1 MTTVVIKVGSS
12 SVTTPQ
18 GTANAA
24 VLAAVASDVAELR
37 AAGLDVVIVTS
48 GAVAL
53 GWSAIAGGAPRPRE
67 IVALQ
72 AASAVG
78 QHRVMDAWQGSL
90 GAHRLVGGQVLLGS
104 LDFGH
109 RQQYLHARRTLRQLL
124 DFGVVPI
131 VNENDATS
139 DEEIRFGDNDRLAA
153 LVAQLV
159 DAEHLILLTD
169 TAGLFTAD
177 PRVAADA
184 SLIAVVE
191 EIDEAVLLVAGG
203 TRSEVGSGG
212 MASKVAAARIG
223 TASGVT
229 VTIAEAERPHVVRD
243 VVAGESVGTKFLA
256 KEKTL
261 SARKL
266 WIAFALSPV
275 GAVTVDEGAAR
286 AVMSDGRSL
295 LAAGVTAVAGTFDA
309 GDPIS
314 VLGPD
319 GLFARGLASVSSS
332 VAESLMGR
340 RSADHDA
347 RQRSEIIH
355 RDDLVVLVEAP
366 SGNTKM
372 A

>member
-1 MTTVVIKVGSS
+1 MSTVVIKVGSS
-12 SVTTPQ
+12 SVTTRD
-18 GTANAA
+18 GAANVA
-24 VLAAVASDVAELR
+24 VLTSLCEEIAALKSSGTE
-37 AAGLDVVIVTS
+37 VVVVTS

-53 GWSAIAGGAPRPRE
+53 GWSAIGNGAPRPRE

-78 QHRVMDAWQGSL
+78 QHRVMEAWQGCLSEFGL
-90 GAHRLVGGQVLLGS
+90 IGGQVLLGS

-109 RQQYLHARRTLRQLL
+109 RQQYLHARHTLRQLL

-159 DAEHLILLTD
+159 DAEHLLLLTD
-169 TAGLFTAD
+169 TQGLFTAD

-184 SLIAVVE
+184 SLISVVE
-191 EIDEAVLLVAGG
+191 EIDEEVLALAGG
-203 TRSEVGSGG
+203 TRSQVGSGG

-229 VTIAEAERPHVVRD
+229 VTIALAERAQVVTD
-243 VVAGESVGTKFLA
+243 ALAGKSVGTKFLA

-266 WIAFALSPV
+266 WIAFALTSV
-275 GAVTVDEGAAR
+275 GTVVVDAGAER
-286 AVMSDGRSL
+286 ALLQEGRSL
-295 LAAGVTAVAGTFDA
+295 LSAGVTEISGNFDA
-309 GDPIS
+309 GDAIS
-314 VLGPD
+314 VLGEN
-319 GLFARGLASVSSS
+319 GLFARGLASVSST
-332 VAESLMGR
+332 AARELMEAKAAGR
-340 RSADHDA
+340 QTPS
-347 RQRSEIIH
+347 RSEIIH
-355 RDDLVVLVEAP
+355 RDDLVLLVEATEAN
-366 SGNTKM
+366 SKM
-372 A
+372 V

>member
-12 SVTTPQ
+12 SVTTEQ
-18 GTANAA
+18 GAANTS
-24 VLAAVASDVAELR
+24 VLASLSEEIATLK
-37 AAGLDVVIVTS
+37 AAGTNVVVVTS

-53 GWSAIAGGAPRPRE
+53 GWSAIGKGAPRPRE

-78 QHRVMDAWQGSL
+78 QHRVMEAWQTSL
-90 GAHRLVGGQVLLGS
+90 GRFGLIGGQVLLGS

-109 RQQYLHARRTLRQLL
+109 RQQYLHARQTLRQLL

-159 DAEHLILLTD
+159 DAEHLLLLTD
-169 TAGLFTAD
+169 TQGLFTAD
-177 PRVAADA
+177 PRVVADA
-184 SLIAVVE
+184 SLISVVE
-191 EIDEAVLLVAGG
+191 EIDEEVLALAGG
-203 TRSEVGSGG
+203 TRSQVGSGG

-229 VTIAEAERPHVVRD
+229 VTIAEAERAQVIGD
-243 VVAGESVGTKFLA
+243 ALAGKSVGTKFVA

-266 WIAFALSPV
+266 WIAFALTSV
-275 GAVTVDEGAAR
+275 GTVTVDPGAER
-286 AVMSDGRSL
+286 ALVEQGRSL
-295 LAAGVTAVAGTFDA
+295 LSAGVTEISGNFDA
-309 GDPIS
+309 GDAIS
-314 VLGPD
+314 VLGRN
-319 GLFARGLASVSSS
+319 GLFARGLAAVSSTVALQLMEAKSVSR
-332 VAESLMGR
+332 EK
-340 RSADHDA
+340 D
-347 RQRSEIIH
+347 QRNEIIH
-355 RDDLVVLVEAP
+355 RDDLVILFEATEAN
-366 SGNTKM
+366 GKM

>member
-12 SVTTPQ
+12 SVTTPE
-18 GTANAA
+18 GTANRAA
-24 VLAAVASDVAELR
+24 LDAIAGDVAALR
-37 AAGLDVVIVTS
+37 DGGTDVVIVTS

-53 GWSAIAGGAPRPRE
+53 GWSAIAGDAARPKE

-78 QHRVMDAWQGSL
+78 QHRVMEAWQRSL
-90 GAHRLVGGQVLLGS
+90 GHHQLVGGQVLLGS

-159 DAEHLILLTD
+159 DAQHLILLTD

-184 SLIAVVE
+184 SLISVVE
-191 EIDEAVLLVAGG
+191 EIDEAVLLIAGG
-203 TRSEVGSGG
+203 TRSAVGSGG

-229 VTIAEAERPHVVRD
+229 VTIAEGERPHVVRD
-243 VVAGESVGTKFLA
+243 AIAGESVGTKFLA
-256 KEKTL
+256 KDKTL

-275 GAVTVDEGAAR
+275 GSVTVDDGAAR

-295 LAAGVTAVAGTFDA
+295 LAAGVTAVSGTFDA
-309 GDPIS
+309 GDAIS
-314 VLGPD
+314 VIGPH
-319 GLFARGLASVSSS
+319 GLFARGLASVPSS
-332 VAESLMGR
+332 VATSLMGQR
-340 RSADHDA
+340 RADHEG

-366 SGNTKM
+366 NGNGKM

>member
-1 MTTVVIKVGSS
+1 MSTVVIKVGSS
-12 SVTTPQ
+12 SVTTPD
-18 GTANAA
+18 GAANTA
-24 VLAAVASDVAELR
+24 VLASLCREIATLKT
-37 AAGLDVVIVTS
+37 AGVEVVVVTS

-53 GWSAIAGGAPRPRE
+53 GWSAIGKGAPRPRE

-78 QHRVMDAWQGSL
+78 QHRVMEAWQTCLS
-90 GAHRLVGGQVLLGS
+90 AHGLIGGQVLLGS

-109 RQQYLHARRTLRQLL
+109 RQQYLHARHTLRQLL
-124 DFGVVPI
+124 DFAVVPI

-159 DAEHLILLTD
+159 DAEHLLLLTD
-169 TAGLFTAD
+169 TQGLFTAD

-191 EIDEAVLLVAGG
+191 EIDEEVLALAGG
-203 TRSEVGSGG
+203 TRSQVGSGG

-229 VTIAEAERPHVVRD
+229 VTIAEAERENVIGD
-243 VVAGESVGTKFLA
+243 VLAGKSVGTKFLA

-266 WIAFALSPV
+266 WIAFALTSV
-275 GAVTVDEGAAR
+275 GTVMVDEGAVR
-286 AVMSDGRSL
+286 ALVQDGRSL
-295 LAAGVTAVAGTFDA
+295 LGAGLTGVEGSFDA
-309 GDPIS
+309 GDAIS
-314 VLGPD
+314 VVGPN
-319 GLFARGLASVSSS
+319 GLIARGLASVSST
-332 VAESLMGR
+332 AAREFMEAKAAGR
-340 RSADHDA
+340 EAA
-347 RQRSEIIH
+347 LRSEIIH
-355 RDDLVVLVEAP
+355 RDDLVVLLEA
-366 SGNTKM
+366 SEANGKM